1 MRSKFF
7 QAFVLKLVSLSLLSI
22 GLAQVSNA
30 SMIGTQQVID
40 SAARDAQL
48 NRVSSLLARQ
58 DVAEQLVAFGVDP
71 QHVQLRVAN
80 LTDAELASLE
90 GRLGEQLAGGDAL
103 GIIGA
108 VFVVLMILEFVGVID
123 IFKAR

>member
-1 MRSKFF
+1 MRSKFLQSIVF
-7 QAFVLKLVSLSLLSI
+7 KLVSLSLLSI
-22 GLAQVSNA
+22 GFAQVSSA
-30 SMIGTQQVID
+30 AMIGTQQVID
-40 SAARDAQL
+40 HDLRGAQL
-48 NRVSSLLARQ
+48 SHVASLLARQ

-71 QHVQLRVAN
+71 QLVQARVAN
-80 LTDAELASLE
+80 LTDAELAALE
-90 GRLGEQLAGGDAL
+90 GKLEQQIAGGNAL